1 MDKNWL
7 PNEHE
12 GIHRRTFLA
21 MMGVAGAT
29 FAGLTLAVKRAA
41 AEAIKIKEMKKGDDG
56 SVTLYFGPK
65 APEGLENNWIPT
77 AGKKPSLFVRF
88 YGPTDAF
95 FDKTFKMPDVKL
107 VK

>member
-41 AEAIKIKEMKKGDDG
+41 AEAIKIKEMKKG
-56 SVTLYFGPK
+56 
-65 APEGLENNWIPT
+65 E
-77 AGKKPSLFVRF
+77 
-88 YGPTDAF
+88 
-95 FDKTFKMPDVKL
+95 DVFAYINR
-107 VK
+107 

>member
-1 MDKNWL
+1 L
-7 PNEHE
+7 P
-12 GIHRRTFLA
+12 
-21 MMGVAGAT
+21 GAT
-29 FAGLTLAVKRAA
+29 QPDFTGLKLDFEFWGR
-41 AEAIKIKEMKKGDDG
+41 KKSSCVGADDG

-77 AGKKPSLFVRF
+77 AGKLPVPFVRF

-95 FDKTFKMPDVKL
+95 FDKTFKMPDVEL